1 MSEEGIITYD
11 KLYEV
16 LRLEKYKKELQ
27 KLDIDFYNKV
37 VKYLDEK
44 NSILQS
50 QEGKDSVFASQSI
63 AKTKRQLENT
73 RMILKEL
80 YEKREGKIIQ
90 SALFSS
96 RTGEKSQETDAMLD
110 DEFKFYTA
118 LVALF
123 DNYKNGILLNI
134 LQGKLPQIKESIT
147 NIENKISEKTNRLV
161 RFLNAVPQ
169 FVGNDMNTYGPFDTE
184 DVANLPE
191 KVSEILIKNN
201 RAEEI

>member
-44 NSILQS
+44 NSILQR

-147 NIENKISEKTNRLV
+147 NIENKSSEKTNRLV